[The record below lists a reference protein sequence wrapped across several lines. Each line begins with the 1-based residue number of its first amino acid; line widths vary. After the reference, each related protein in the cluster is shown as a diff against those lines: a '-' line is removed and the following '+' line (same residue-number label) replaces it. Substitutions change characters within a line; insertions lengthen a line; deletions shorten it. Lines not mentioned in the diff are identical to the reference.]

1 MRCYLISELKNRP
14 NHLFESQFHNRC
26 IHTKQK
32 IKWQRTDEGLILKM
46 PALTQEIG
54 SVTWVLTQK
63 SFSAKMITAK
73 EKVLEGIKAE
83 SLKVIKKEK

>member
-1 MRCYLISELKNRP
+1 METVTITKLWHHPGITINVD
-14 NHLFESQFHNRC
+14 NTGIQFS
-26 IHTKQK
+26 IPL
-32 IKWQRTDEGLILKM
+32 DDFLS
-46 PALTQEIG
+46 ALTQEIG